1 MRHRL
6 LALFILLTF
15 VFGALPAFAQSSRL
29 YFAGYLGLNTSNNQE
44 FSESST
50 GRSGDFERDNG
61 TSFAGALG
69 LRLTNQW
76 RVEAEVSYR
85 QTDFD
90 NVTIDNT
97 GTFKSGGDLSTLL
110 YMLNVY
116 YDIDYEWN
124 NFSPFLTAG
133 VGLASHSASIED
145 VSGFLPSASDDTFGF
160 AYSLG
165 GGLKYRISDSAAL
178 TTNYRYIGTTNF
190 EANGYDMDYST
201 HEFRLGLEY
210 DIPMDLFK

>member
-1 MRHRL
+1 MRHIV
-6 LALFILLTF
+6 LALSLLLVT
-15 VFGALPAFAQSSRL
+15 VLIALPVSAQSSRL
-29 YFAGYLGLNTSNNQE
+29 YFAGYLGLNTSNDQE
-44 FSESST
+44 FSESTT

-69 LRLTNQW
+69 LRLNHQW

-90 NVTIDNT
+90 GVTINNN
-97 GTFKSGGDLSTLL
+97 GTFKSAGDLSTLL
-110 YMLNVY
+110 YMMNVY
-116 YDIDYEWN
+116 YDIDYEWR

-133 VGLASHSASIED
+133 LGLASHSAQIED
-145 VSGFLPSASDDTFGF
+145 LSGFLPDASSDSFGL

-165 GGLKYRISDSAAL
+165 GGLKYRLSDSAAL
-178 TTNYRYIGTTNF
+178 TTNYRYVGTTDF
-190 EANGYDMDYST
+190 DVDGYTMDYNT

-210 DIPMDLFK
+210 DIPFDLFK

>member
-1 MRHRL
+1 MRHIVI
-6 LALFILLTF
+6 ALSLSLIVICT
-15 VFGALPAFAQSSRL
+15 ALPAKAQSSRL
-29 YFAGYLGLNTSNNQE
+29 YFAGYLGLSTSTDQE
-44 FSESST
+44 FTESST
-50 GRSGDFERDNG
+50 GLGGDFERDNG

-69 LRLTNQW
+69 LRLNTQW

-90 NVTIDNT
+90 SVTVNNT
-97 GTFKSGGDLSTLL
+97 GSFKSAGDLSTLL

-116 YDIDYEWN
+116 YDIDYEWK

-133 VGLASHSASIED
+133 VGLASHSAQIED
-145 VSGFLPSASDDTFGF
+145 LSGFLPDASSDSFGF

-165 GGLKYRISDSAAL
+165 GGLKYRLSDNAAL
-178 TTNYRYIGTTNF
+178 TTNYRYVGTTDF
-190 EANGYDMDYST
+190 DVDGYEMDYST